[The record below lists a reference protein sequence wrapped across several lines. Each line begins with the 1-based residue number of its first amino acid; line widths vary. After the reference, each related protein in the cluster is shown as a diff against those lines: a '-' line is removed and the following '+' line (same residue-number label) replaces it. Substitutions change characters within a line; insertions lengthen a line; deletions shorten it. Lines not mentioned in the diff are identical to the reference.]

1 MIYRALADVVLV
13 LHLAC
18 IVFIVA
24 GGILGLWWRVAPWVH
39 IPAALWG
46 AALEF
51 FGWICPLTPLENV
64 LRESGGEAGYPGGF
78 IEHYLVPVIY
88 PPGLTRGTQYL
99 LGALVIVSNTVV
111 YLFVVRRRRASR
123 SNPT

>member
-1 MIYRALADVVLV
+1 MIYRALADVLLV

-24 GGILGLWWRVAPWVH
+24 GGILGLWWRAAPQ

-88 PPGLTRGTQYL
+88 PPGLTRGTQ
-99 LGALVIVSNTVV
+99 
-111 YLFVVRRRRASR
+111 
-123 SNPT
+123 